1 MSSIPQEIIDLIA
14 PHLTLH
20 DLADCSRVSL
30 MSAAF
35 IRNKHLVQEAVTT
48 DPGLLLVLCA
58 QRHNESP
65 VPQPTG
71 LQSLALRFEGQSP
84 WALTTTNQQEDIVEP
99 TTNTAAA
106 VARVEEMQRVN
117 LFVAWLSLLSN
128 ITNLRTLRLDRG
140 CLRGADRAE
149 LLPSIIQA
157 LPTNLLT
164 LEICFNDPGPPGDNK
179 LMPLTFPT
187 PSTDY
192 QKFQLATRLYQNQE
206 PFVALKNL
214 AIFGRG
220 HDDEDD
226 ISRLAFLVR
235 CNHLVKL
242 DLGAVDNRIGNLL
255 VFDDGAGPLLRTLC
269 PCLSELVLSGTSSF
283 YDSTLAK
290 LLRCSQSGWR
300 TVEIEDAFF
309 FGRLAYAALMESVAT
324 TLENLQVKN
333 WRGFRQ
339 AWCLGLLRST
349 TREQLRRIGGIDDGD
364 LEETTKEL
372 TVNAQDAYQEHH
384 MLTVRREREGLLTSN
399 HSWIA
404 LTPSLEY
411 LQLRIIGVPRANVVS
426 LRNGERLSLP
436 DNEPRGHYD
445 VQKWIYTQL
454 ADLSGLQELVVGKR
468 ELNWSRL
475 AFCGIDPYSSSSI
488 DIEEALRD
496 RFETFQYDCL
506 EFSMAS
512 GLKILSG
519 LTELRVLD
527 VRSTAHNIGVEELDW
542 MHVHWPQLE
551 TIRGLESPRE
561 WTCNPKEA
569 EAATKAVERWI
580 DNHPNGIGSSF
591 VQK

>member
-1 MSSIPQEIIDLIA
+1 
-14 PHLTLH
+14 
-20 DLADCSRVSL
+20 
-30 MSAAF
+30 
-35 IRNKHLVQEAVTT
+35 
-48 DPGLLLVLCA
+48 
-58 QRHNESP
+58 
-65 VPQPTG
+65 
-71 LQSLALRFEGQSP
+71 
-84 WALTTTNQQEDIVEP
+84 
-99 TTNTAAA
+99 
-106 VARVEEMQRVN
+106 
-117 LFVAWLSLLSN
+117 
-128 ITNLRTLRLDRG
+128 
-140 CLRGADRAE
+140 
-149 LLPSIIQA
+149 
-157 LPTNLLT
+157 
-164 LEICFNDPGPPGDNK
+164 
-179 LMPLTFPT
+179 MPLTFPT

-242 DLGAVDNRIGNLL
+242 DLGAVDNRIGDLL
-255 VFDDGAGPLLRTLC
+255 VFDDGTGPLLRTLC
-269 PCLSELVLSGTSSF
+269 PCLSELVLSSTSSF
-283 YDSTLAK
+283 YDPTLAK

-349 TREQLRRIGGIDDGD
+349 TREQLRRIGGVDDGD

-384 MLTVRREREGLLTSN
+384 MLT
-399 HSWIA
+399 
-404 LTPSLEY
+404 
-411 LQLRIIGVPRANVVS
+411 LRIIGVPRANVVS

-436 DNEPRGHYD
+436 DNRPRGHYD

-454 ADLSGLQELVVGKR
+454 ADLSGLQELVVGMR

-527 VRSTAHNIGVEELDW
+527 VRSTAHNIGVKELDW

-561 WTCNPKEA
+561 WACNPKEA
-569 EAATKAVERWI
+569 EAAAKAVERWI
-580 DNHPNGIGSSF
+580 VNHPNGIGSSF